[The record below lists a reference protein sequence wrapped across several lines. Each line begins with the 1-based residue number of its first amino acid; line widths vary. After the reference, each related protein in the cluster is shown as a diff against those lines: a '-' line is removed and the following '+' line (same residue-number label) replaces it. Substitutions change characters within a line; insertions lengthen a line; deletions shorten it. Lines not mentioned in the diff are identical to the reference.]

1 MAGAWARKKS
11 QEVPIQGVIV
21 NDETLESETD
31 KTLTIDAI
39 KRLTHGNSLIING
52 DFQINQRGQSE
63 YNTTSYSLDMWY
75 LNLWNTTGKVTKT
88 NNGIRITNTSSFDG
102 LGFYQY
108 TNENNSIAK
117 EMTLSLKVDGIVHTI
132 SGIPTNS
139 GTTPTITSEKFDA
152 NIRYYEDNNRYRV
165 YVSVKAN
172 SYVDIEYIDLF
183 EGNIAYPHVKEDY
196 AIALLRCQQYLK
208 KMYVVG
214 EVTNAMVET
223 DGYILVPFELGKMH
237 TKPTFL
243 IYDDNKNVNKCT
255 RTTMGKNYNNES
267 GRIYGAYI
275 DADYWT
281 CELISDSGTKAISIK
296 ALVIASCEPL

>member
-139 GTTPTITSEKFDA
+139 GTTPTIISEKFDA

-183 EGNIAYPHVKEDY
+183 EGNIAYPHFKEDY
-196 AIALLRCQQYLK
+196 ALALMRCMRFVQLLNYSISHNAVSNSFANYSTVFLQMPMANIPTIAYKQQSESTNVSTLTEEYTSGNINVQIVAKMSGAVRIINRTILL
-208 KMYVVG
+208 
-214 EVTNAMVET
+214 
-223 DGYILVPFELGKMH
+223 
-237 TKPTFL
+237 
-243 IYDDNKNVNKCT
+243 
-255 RTTMGKNYNNES
+255 
-267 GRIYGAYI
+267 
-275 DADYWT
+275 
-281 CELISDSGTKAISIK
+281 
-296 ALVIASCEPL
+296 SCEPL